1 MAEFS
6 YPFDGG
12 AGAIVTEDNWST
24 MAGLWQDDGVVSDN
38 LLSISLSLDSQSVPN
53 QVILKPGKAFIQG
66 FMYENTEDLIL
77 QFSTN
82 NSPDP
87 RRDRVVLRLDR
98 NTNTIQAVIKE
109 GTPSSSPSA
118 PSLNTVYPI
127 HEISL
132 ATFPVAAGASTVSS
146 FVISLDRQLIGKR
159 THISDTPA
167 AYGKG
172 SLVYNPVDDKFYGV
186 GNAGAKELGSSGGG
200 GVPTGGSW
208 ELPVSG
214 MVPGDFFYETDTGRL
229 MVFDEFL
236 EEWVPLATAGRTP
249 EIIYKVSDQNFSSTT
264 MQIDNHLQ
272 YDVPGPGEYLIEG
285 TVWYW
290 CNSPNSQMT
299 FSVAGP
305 TVLGAPRT
313 RCEYQTNASAEP
325 QLASTNVYP
334 LSVGI
339 GANASN
345 TYYTVHYEMFARFSD
360 NASPLVCRYLPAS
373 NSHTWTISAGSW
385 MRVTRLQ

>member
-6 YPFDGG
+6 YPFDAG

-38 LLSISLSLDSQSVPN
+38 LLSVSLSLDSQSVPN

-118 PSLNTVYPI
+118 PSLNTTYPI

-186 GNAGAKELGSSGGG
+186 GNAGAKELGVGGG
-200 GVPTGGSW
+200 QVIKTGTSFPT
-208 ELPVSG
+208 PVENG
-214 MVPGDFFYETDTGRL
+214 EFFYDTDFRNLFASVDGAWLRVGRAGY
-229 MVFDEFL
+229 M
-236 EEWVPLATAGRTP
+236 TAYRQRSG
-249 EIIYKVSDQNFSSTT
+249 DQTLTSTSL
-264 MQIDNHLQ
+264 QQDNTLSLSASEPGWHL
-272 YDVPGPGEYLIEG
+272 LEG
-285 TVWYW
+285 TVYYW
-290 CNSPNSQMT
+290 SDTPNSQMT
-299 FSVAGP
+299 FSITGP
-305 TVLGAPRT
+305 TVSGSPRV
-313 RCEYQTNASAEP
+313 RYEYQTNASVAP
-325 QLASTNVYP
+325 QLTVGNAMP
-334 LSVGI
+334 LATSI

-345 TYYTVHYEMFARFSD
+345 TYYSVKFEISAMFSSV
-360 NASPLVCRYLPAS
+360 ASVFRVQYQPAAS
-373 NSHTWTISAGSW
+373 GVTWTISSGSW
-385 MRVTRLQ
+385 MRLTRMA